1 MGCGFRYNGEEQL
14 ATSSFSSPSASKKF
28 KASATPPASTG
39 VSMSAQGASLQF
51 ATPMHKALNGAPSSA
66 SWAPGKNY
74 KLGQQPPDMTQLMM
88 AAAAQE
94 ALDNGASDDE
104 AVEAAKNAVLLGS
117 NPRAMHLTSM
127 DTGGMSAEEI
137 AMLYKPPARGLFSS
151 LPNPFTSL
159 F

>member
-74 KLGQQPPDMTQLMM
+74 KLGQQPPDMNQLMM

-94 ALDNGASDDE
+94 ALNNGATEEE
-104 AVEAAKNAVLLGS
+104 ALAEAEKAVS
-117 NPRAMHLTSM
+117 VSERSMMHLTSK
-127 DTGGMSAEEI
+127 DTQGMSAEEI
-137 AMLYKPPARGLFSS
+137 AMLYKTPARGLFSS
-151 LPNPFTSL
+151 LPNP
-159 F
+159 

>member
-1 MGCGFRYNGEEQL
+1 MGCGFRYKGEEEL

-51 ATPMHKALNGAPSSA
+51 ATPMHKALNGAPASA

-137 AMLYKPPARGLFSS
+137 AMLYKPCL
-151 LPNPFTSL
+151 LYTSPSPRDS
-159 F
+159 